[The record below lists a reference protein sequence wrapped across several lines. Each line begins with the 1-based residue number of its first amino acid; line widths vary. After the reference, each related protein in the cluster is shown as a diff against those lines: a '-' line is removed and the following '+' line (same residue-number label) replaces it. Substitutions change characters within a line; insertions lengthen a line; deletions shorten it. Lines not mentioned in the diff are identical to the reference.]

1 MSEPREIGQIEA
13 GPGPRYSVCTLVTN
27 SDEYREMLASFEQA
41 GFADTNCEFLYAENS
56 QGNRYDGY
64 AAINRFLR
72 VARGDY
78 IVLCHQDIRLH
89 DDRIEALERALA
101 ELSELDPHWA
111 AAGNAGGVRPGRL
124 AIRITDPHG
133 KNTRKGNFPAR
144 VASLDEN
151 FIVVRREAGLSVSHD
166 LSGFHFYGTDL
177 CMIAEVLG
185 LRCYV
190 IDFHLWHIGG
200 GSQPGKTSNA
210 KFRSDYPAARK
221 RLLEKYRHAFS
232 ARWLQ
237 NTGGT
242 LFFSGSALL
251 NALGNRKLVLSL
263 VRRFQRKKKD

>member
-1 MSEPREIGQIEA
+1 MSEPREIGAIET
-13 GPGPRYSVCTLVTN
+13 GPGPRYSICTLVTN
-27 SDEYREMLASFEQA
+27 QDEYQAMRASFATA
-41 GFADTNCEFLYAENS
+41 GFEASNCEFLYADNS
-56 QGNRYDGY
+56 QGNRYDGF

-72 VARGDY
+72 VACGNY

-89 DDRIEALERALA
+89 DDRIEALDRALA

-111 AAGNAGGVRPGRL
+111 AAGNAGGMRPGRL

-133 KNTRKGNFPAR
+133 ENTRKGPFPAR

-177 CMIAEVLG
+177 CLIAEVLG
-185 LRCYV
+185 LRCHV

-221 RLLEKYRHAFS
+221 RLLAKYRHAFA

-242 LFFSGSALL
+242 LFFSGSTLL

-263 VRRFQRKKKD
+263 IRRFHRKKKD